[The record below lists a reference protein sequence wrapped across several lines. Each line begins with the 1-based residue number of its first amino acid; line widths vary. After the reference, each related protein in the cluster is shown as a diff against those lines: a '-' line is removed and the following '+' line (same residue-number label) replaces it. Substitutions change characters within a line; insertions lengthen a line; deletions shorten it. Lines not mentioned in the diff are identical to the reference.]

1 MTLGYARSLN
11 QQSFLQEQT
20 RGVVEITSSNSVDT
34 NAYNGPGVF
43 EDTRVYRP
51 IVWTKQTEDKI
62 IEGKIVHK
70 DRDLYKGNLFPTT
83 NLIQTVGVGST
94 VAYVTGVRPFF
105 NAKNE
110 NNVSTEFQKNIVIVN
125 NVERLAAA
133 ATAIVSAA
141 GTVSSVAIS
150 TGGRGYDSAPTVT
163 IQNPVGLG
171 TTARAEATASITNG
185 VVTSI
190 TVSTAGTEYSITN
203 PPVVLIGADPVLEE
217 KNTILSYAGDSGV
230 ISGIGS
236 TTISGVSNPCLIFDL
251 VIPADSFL
259 RNSNLTQGTTGS
271 GANSGIVTSGLNVG
285 DYFIVTNSNIN
296 VGTGFSSVD
305 YDTGAVVGVGETFID
320 NVYRVAA
327 VNLSHVTDA
336 VGFGQTVVTQVTVG
350 VGTVHENLVGLAN
363 STHYGEYSY
372 GILRMNER
380 NTVRSYPV
388 NTSNG
393 VTGILTG
400 PVIKRQSFLKT
411 QSYST

>member
-1 MTLGYARSLN
+1 M
-11 QQSFLQEQT
+11 
-20 RGVVEITSSNSVDT
+20 
-34 NAYNGPGVF
+34 
-43 EDTRVYRP
+43 
-51 IVWTKQTEDKI
+51 
-62 IEGKIVHK
+62 
-70 DRDLYKGNLFPTT
+70 YKGNITPTT
-83 NLIQTVGVGST
+83 NLIQTVGIGTT

-141 GTVSSVAIS
+141 GTISSVAIS

-171 TTARAEATASITNG
+171 TTSRAEATASITNS

-190 TVSTAGTEYSITN
+190 TVSTAGTEYSDAN

-217 KNTILSYAGDSGV
+217 KNTVVSYSGDHG
-230 ISGIGS
+230 IITGIG
-236 TTISGVSNPCLIFDL
+236 TTSLAGVAVTGLVFDL
-251 VIPADSFL
+251 VIPSDSFL
-259 RNSNLTQGTTGS
+259 RKSEFTQGASGS
-271 GANSGIVTSGLNVG
+271 GGNSGIVTSGLNVG
-285 DYFIVTNSNIN
+285 DFFIVSNSN
-296 VGTGFSSVD
+296 VGHGLTSLNTDGS
-305 YDTGAVVGVGETFID
+305 AVGVGTTYID
-320 NVYRVAA
+320 NVYRVAHRTLG
-327 VNLSHVTDA
+327 VTTDA
-336 VGFGQTVVTQVTVG
+336 MGFGSTVVTQVV
-350 VGTVHENLVGLAN
+350 VSVNSLNGLTGLGH
-363 STHYGEYSY
+363 SMYFGDYSY
-372 GILRMNER
+372 GKLMLNDR

-400 PVIKRQSFLKT
+400 PIVKRQSFLKT